1 MKKIILP
8 LIFIL
13 LATITNLHAQEAWLL
28 EMPHKYSDYLI
39 SKSTAE
45 DYDAVESVLSRIPT
59 LIENKQ
65 IREIEKITW
74 KAEEGKHHPN
84 GTLEIG
90 NRKLVIGS
98 RYRSAAGTKLT
109 YRLLTIKSAPTE
121 YDITLNTSGPLSRTW
136 TPTFVHKKEKFS
148 ILLLER
154 HSESDTATTSLSHHR
169 SLTFDLSPG
178 SESATWFSSE
188 KFDNV
193 DLTYQNVAK
202 HTANDKINIGTR
214 FFSVIKPESKSLL
227 RMEIF
232 REKANSKE
240 KMQVH
245 HNQASF
251 SGIEQTTGPLQLEIV
266 NIADKKY
273 EKSETTATWTL
284 STK

>member
-1 MKKIILP
+1 MKKIISP

-45 DYDAVESVLSRIPT
+45 DYDALEKVLSRIPE
-59 LIENKQ
+59 LIASKQ

-74 KAEEGKHHPN
+74 KAEAGKHHPLE
-84 GTLEIG
+84 TLEIG
-90 NRKLVIGS
+90 NRKLTIGS
-98 RYRSAAGTKLT
+98 RYRSAAGTKLI
-109 YRLLTIKSAPTE
+109 YRLFTIKSAPTE
-121 YDITLNTSGPLSRTW
+121 YNITLNTSGSLSRTW
-136 TPTFVHKKEKFS
+136 TPTFVHKKEKLS

-154 HSESDTATTSLSHHR
+154 HAESATATTSLSHHQ

-178 SESATWFSSE
+178 SESATWYSSE
-188 KFDNV
+188 KLDNV

-202 HTANDKINIGTR
+202 HPANEQVDIGTKL
-214 FFSVIKPESKSLL
+214 FSVIKPEGKSLL
-227 RMEIF
+227 RMEVF
-232 REKANSKE
+232 RKKANSEE

-251 SGIEQTTGPLQLEIV
+251 SGTEQTTGPLQLEVV

-273 EKSETTATWTL
+273 EKDETKATWTL